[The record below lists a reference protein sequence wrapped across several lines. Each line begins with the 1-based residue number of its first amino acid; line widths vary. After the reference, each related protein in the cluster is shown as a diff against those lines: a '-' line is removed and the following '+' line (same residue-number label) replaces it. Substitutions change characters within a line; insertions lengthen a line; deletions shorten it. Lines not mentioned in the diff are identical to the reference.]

1 MVDGSWVRGCD
12 KQENGKEG
20 EKKTTAEAS
29 PRDGEVTTI
38 READDT
44 KSQH

>member
-1 MVDGSWVRGCD
+1 MLDGGCVRGCD

-20 EKKTTAEAS
+20 EKKTTADAS

-38 READDT
+38 HEADNT